1 MAERTKPLVRI
12 VISSICR
19 ELSIDPEFLPFEVE
33 AVVQRA
39 IEEAYRRGGDDKVG
53 KRRETLP
60 MHAPKKSDG
69 PIE

>member
-1 MAERTKPLVRI
+1 MGERTKPLVRI

-19 ELSIDPEFLPFEVE
+19 ELNVDPEFLPFEVE

-39 IEEAYRRGGDDKVG
+39 IEEAYRRGGDDKTG

-60 MHAPKKSDG
+60 MFAPKKDDSA
-69 PIE
+69 IE